1 MTHFTRRAWCRSR
14 SLLADK
20 HFTVKLFES
29 TATGETMHNG
39 FRAYLG
45 GAVRRWTSFIVLPVA
60 CAALGSGCS
69 GDGEPVSN
77 VSVQFST
84 TSIDSTPFPSDRF
97 TVADAAQYT
106 ALRVNLPAP
115 DCTVRVSDCADLSL
129 INTLDGFNTQPRIAI
144 PFTGDIDPSTV
155 SSDTVFLVRVGDART
170 GAGRGER
177 VGINQATWEPATKTL
192 FVESDQLLA
201 EHSRYLLVM
210 TDGIHDTQG
219 RRLGRGAWQNT
230 GTGLPTG
237 EETSAYASALAAAT
251 DVVPPGEHVIAASL
265 FTTRSATTELVSIN
279 RAVRTAGA
287 PAPVDFMIGTQGG
300 VAVRAAFDRAVLS
313 AITLSRQSGTAPSF
327 TTTSLPLSSLDLRGS
342 VIGKVAYG
350 RYRSQRYLNA
360 DYYIPA
366 AATLAGT
373 PQAQGAR
380 DVVVQVFLPAGARPA
395 SGWPVMIFGHGFG
408 GSMFDGSWSVA
419 SSLAAK
425 GIATV
430 AINAMGHAGGPLGT
444 LQVAVAGGQTVV
456 IPAGGRSEDLNGDGS
471 YGATEGASAKP
482 PYLSMVGSRDGM
494 RQTVADL
501 FQLVRQIQG
510 GIDVDGDG
518 SVDLD
523 ASRIYYAG
531 QSWGGIYG
539 GSFFA
544 VEPAIKAAVLNVA
557 GGSLFET
564 TRLGGFRIASRGI
577 DLAARIPSLINLPP
591 APGVAA
597 PNNLRFEE
605 SIPLRNQPVLVTN
618 VPGATAI
625 AQMFDRGEWV
635 GQSGNIVS
643 YAPLMRKQPLEGVAV
658 RPVIL
663 QNAKGD
669 QQSPNPTSTAIL
681 RAGDLADRATFY
693 RYDMVYA
700 QNPTLPKDPHGF
712 LTAIGDPLSLGNALA
727 AQDQIATFFATQG
740 TTVIDPDGSGAVF
753 ETPVVLPLPETLNY
767 IQ

>member
-1 MTHFTRRAWCRSR
+1 MDA
-14 SLLADK
+14 
-20 HFTVKLFES
+20 
-29 TATGETMHNG
+29 
-39 FRAYLG
+39 
-45 GAVRRWTSFIVLPVA
+45 
-60 CAALGSGCS
+60 
-69 GDGEPVSN
+69 
-77 VSVQFST
+77 
-84 TSIDSTPFPSDRF
+84 TPFPSDRF

-106 ALRVNLPAP
+106 ALRVALPAP
-115 DCTVRVSDCADLSL
+115 DCTVRVSDCADISV

-144 PFTGDIDPSTV
+144 PFTGNIDPSTV
-155 SSDTVFLVRVGDART
+155 TSDTVFLVRVGDART

-177 VGINQATWEPATKTL
+177 VGINQATWDPTTKTL

-201 EHSRYLLVM
+201 EHSRYLLVV

-219 RRLGRGAWQNT
+219 RRLGRGAWQNAST
-230 GTGLPTG
+230 DLPTG
-237 EETSAYASALAAAT
+237 EDRSTYGGALAAAT
-251 DVVPPGEHVIAASL
+251 AVAPAGVRVIAASL
-265 FTTRSATTELVSIN
+265 FTTRSTTTELVRIN
-279 RAVRTAGA
+279 RAVQSA
-287 PAPVDFMIGTQGG
+287 PAPAPIDFMIGKQGAG
-300 VAVRAAFDRAVLS
+300 VVRASFDRAAQAGIS
-313 AITLSRQSGTAPSF
+313 FNRQSGSAPNFVTTALSI
-327 TTTSLPLSSLDLRGS
+327 SSLDLRGS

-350 RYRSQRYLNA
+350 RYSSQRYLNS

-366 AATLAGT
+366 APTLAST

-380 DVVVQVFLPAGARPA
+380 DVIVQVFLPAGPRPA
-395 SGWPVMIFGHGFG
+395 AGWPVMIFGHGFG
-408 GSMFDGSWSVA
+408 GSMFDASWSVA

-430 AINAMGHAGGPLGT
+430 AINAMGHGGGPLGN
-444 LQVAVAGGQTVV
+444 LQVALAGGQTVAV
-456 IPAGGRSEDLNGDGS
+456 PAGGRSEDLNGDGV
-471 YGATEGASAKP
+471 YGGTEGASAKS
-482 PYLSMVGSRDGM
+482 PYTSMVGSRDGM

-501 FQLVRQIQG
+501 FQLVRQIQLG
-510 GIDVDGDG
+510 VDVDGDG
-518 SVDLD
+518 SQDLD
-523 ASRIYYAG
+523 PGRIYYAG

-539 GSFFA
+539 GSFVA

-564 TRLGGFRIASRGI
+564 TRLGGFRIASRGT

-591 APGVAA
+591 APDVAP

-605 SIPLRNQPVLVTN
+605 SIPLRNQPVLVNN
-618 VPGATAI
+618 VPGAMAI

-635 GQSGNIVS
+635 SQSGNIVS
-643 YAPLMRKQPLEGVAV
+643 YAPLMRKYPLEGVPV
-658 RPVIL
+658 RPIIL

-693 RYDMVYA
+693 RYDLVYA

-712 LTAIGDPLSLGNALA
+712 LTAISNPVTLNNALA

-740 TTVIDPDGSGAVF
+740 ATVLDPDGAGPIF
-753 ETPVVLPLPETLNY
+753 ETPIALPLPETLNY